1 MSNYNI
7 AKIYPNDRFA
17 NTQIEKLLQ
26 EEGIRRDPNLDYTCG
41 MYDED
46 MNPIDVAR
54 HPRQIIKIP
63 IEKKLEKWDLIRI
76 KK

>member
-46 MNPIDVAR
+46 MN
-54 HPRQIIKIP
+54 IIATGSLFGNTIY
-63 IEKKLEKWDLIRI
+63 LQMG
-76 KK
+76 